1 MKKEE
6 QNIVVN
12 HYTNTYQEEN
22 RFETFSQKIEYI
34 TTMRY
39 IEKYLKPG
47 VKILEVG
54 AGTGAYSIE
63 LAKKGYDVTALE
75 LVPRNVEIIKKNS
88 KGIETLKCLE
98 GNALDLPKEFENTFD
113 IVLNLGP
120 MYHIFSEED
129 KQKAVDESV
138 RVCKKGGVC
147 MFAYITHSSV
157 ICRSGIIKG
166 HIKEMQYALTEDMK
180 LRSIPEEIFTPF
192 YIEDFKKLF
201 DKTGTTFIANISA
214 DGIISLLADYID
226 DKMDEEQKLMLLNW
240 HFATC
245 ERPDQQGLS
254 PHCLYICKK

>member
-1 MKKEE
+1 
-6 QNIVVN
+6 
-12 HYTNTYQEEN
+12 
-22 RFETFSQKIEYI
+22 
-34 TTMRY
+34 
-39 IEKYLKPG
+39 
-47 VKILEVG
+47 
-54 AGTGAYSIE
+54 
-63 LAKKGYDVTALE
+63 
-75 LVPRNVEIIKKNS
+75 
-88 KGIETLKCLE
+88 
-98 GNALDLPKEFENTFD
+98 
-113 IVLNLGP
+113 
-120 MYHIFSEED
+120 MYHMFSEED

>member
-88 KGIETLKCLE
+88 KGIKTLKCLE

-120 MYHIFSEED
+120 MYHILSEEV

-166 HIKEMQYALTEDMK
+166 HIKEMQYALTADMK